1 MKKFEDLTFTDHYM
15 FEKVLKNPEICK
27 ELLERLLKIQ
37 IERLEYPEVEKT
49 ISPYYETKG
58 VRLDVYVKDNNKV
71 FDIELQNS
79 TDLNLGLRTRYYQSM
94 LDTDNLLKGQHYT
107 ELPDSYIV
115 FICKNDPFEKELP
128 IYTFQTVCI
137 ENPNLTIKDNAIKK
151 IFNAKAYNK
160 EEDVAI
166 KSFLQYINNN
176 KTVDDFTQRLDSFVE
191 KIKQEEVNRKE
202 YQSMNIHDQDTFLRG
217 KNEGFEAGMQ
227 QGMQQGIQQGIQQGM
242 QQGMQ
247 QGIQQKA
254 IETAKNMLKDN
265 IPQNAIIKY
274 TGLPT
279 ETIEQLTKQVE
290 FLETIDV
297 IS

>member
-217 KNEGFEAGMQ
+217 KNEGYEVGMQ
-227 QGMQQGIQQGIQQGM
+227 QGMQQGIQQT
-242 QQGMQ
+242 
-247 QGIQQKA
+247 K
-254 IETAKNMLKDN
+254 IETAKNMLEMKLTLKQ
-265 IPQNAIIKY
+265 IFQA
-274 TGLPT
+274 TGLPL
-279 ETIEQLTKQVE
+279 ETIENLAKELLVKN
-290 FLETIDV
+290 
-297 IS
+297 

>member
-79 TDLNLGLRTRYYQSM
+79 TDSNLGLRTRYYQSM

-137 ENPNLTIKDNAIKK
+137 ENPNLTIMDNTIKK

-176 KTVDDFTQRLDSFVE
+176 KTVDDFTQRLDSFVK

-227 QGMQQGIQQGIQQGM
+227 QGIQQGM

-247 QGIQQKA
+247 QGIQQTK

-265 IPQNAIIKY
+265 IDLETVIKY
-274 TGLPT
+274 TELSRSVV
-279 ETIEQLTKQVE
+279 LDL
-290 FLETIDV
+290 LEK
-297 IS
+297 

>member
-15 FEKVLKNPEICK
+15 FEKVLKIPEICK

-115 FICKNDPFEKELP
+115 FICKNAPFEKELP
-128 IYTFQTVCI
+128 IYTFQTVCT

-227 QGMQQGIQQGIQQGM
+227 QGMQQGIQQT
-242 QQGMQ
+242 
-247 QGIQQKA
+247 KF
-254 IETAKNMLKDN
+254 ETAKNMLEMKLTLKQ
-265 IPQNAIIKY
+265 IFQA
-274 TGLPT
+274 TGLPL
-279 ETIEQLTKQVE
+279 ETIENLAKEPLVKN
-290 FLETIDV
+290 
-297 IS
+297 

>member
-15 FEKVLKNPEICK
+15 FEKVLKIPEICK

-128 IYTFQTVCI
+128 IYTFQTVCT

-227 QGMQQGIQQGIQQGM
+227 QGMQQGIQQT
-242 QQGMQ
+242 
-247 QGIQQKA
+247 KF
-254 IETAKNMLKDN
+254 ETAKNMLEMKLTLKQ
-265 IPQNAIIKY
+265 IFQA
-274 TGLPT
+274 TGLPL
-279 ETIEQLTKQVE
+279 ETIENLAKEPLVKN
-290 FLETIDV
+290 
-297 IS
+297 

>member
-15 FEKVLKNPEICK
+15 FEKVLKIPEICK

-227 QGMQQGIQQGIQQGM
+227 Q
-242 QQGMQ
+242 
-247 QGIQQKA
+247 KA

>member
-15 FEKVLKNPEICK
+15 FEKVLKIPEICK

-217 KNEGFEAGMQ
+217 KNEGYEVGIQ
-227 QGMQQGIQQGIQQGM
+227 QGMQQGIQQG
-242 QQGMQ
+242 MQ
-247 QGIQQKA
+247 QGIQQTK

-265 IPQNAIIKY
+265 IDLETVIKY
-274 TGLPT
+274 TELSRSVV
-279 ETIEQLTKQVE
+279 LDL
-290 FLETIDV
+290 LEK
-297 IS
+297 

>member
-15 FEKVLKNPEICK
+15 FEKVLKIPEICK

-227 QGMQQGIQQGIQQGM
+227 QGMQQGIQQ
-242 QQGMQ
+242 
-247 QGIQQKA
+247 KA
-254 IETAKNMLKDN
+254 IETAKNMLEMKLTLKQ
-265 IPQNAIIKY
+265 IFQA
-274 TGLPT
+274 TGLPL
-279 ETIEQLTKQVE
+279 ETIENLAKEPLVKN
-290 FLETIDV
+290 
-297 IS
+297 

>member
-37 IERLEYPEVEKT
+37 IEHLEYPEVEKT

-58 VRLDVYVKDNNKV
+58 VRLDVYVKENNKV

-128 IYTFQTVCI
+128 IYTFQTVCT

-227 QGMQQGIQQGIQQGM
+227 QGMQQGIQQT
-242 QQGMQ
+242 
-247 QGIQQKA
+247 KF
-254 IETAKNMLKDN
+254 ETAKNMLEMKLTLKQ
-265 IPQNAIIKY
+265 IFQA
-274 TGLPT
+274 TGLPL
-279 ETIEQLTKQVE
+279 ETIENLAKELLVKN
-290 FLETIDV
+290 
-297 IS
+297 

>member
-15 FEKVLKNPEICK
+15 FEKVLKIPEICK

-227 QGMQQGIQQGIQQGM
+227 QGMQQGIQQ
-242 QQGMQ
+242 
-247 QGIQQKA
+247 KA
-254 IETAKNMLKDN
+254 IETAKNMLEMKLT
-265 IPQNAIIKY
+265 IKQIFQA
-274 TGLPT
+274 TGLPL
-279 ETIEQLTKQVE
+279 ETIENLAKELLVKN
-290 FLETIDV
+290 
-297 IS
+297 

>member
-176 KTVDDFTQRLDSFVE
+176 KTVDDFTQRLDSFVN

-227 QGMQQGIQQGIQQGM
+227 QG
-242 QQGMQ
+242 
-247 QGIQQKA
+247 IQQKA
-254 IETAKNMLKDN
+254 IETTKNMFAKNIPLK
-265 IPQNAIIKY
+265 IIAEC
-274 TGLPT
+274 TGLPL
-279 ETIEQLTKQVE
+279 ETIENLAKELLVKN
-290 FLETIDV
+290 
-297 IS
+297 

>member
-15 FEKVLKNPEICK
+15 FEKVLKIPEICK

-176 KTVDDFTQRLDSFVE
+176 KTVDDFTQRLDSFVN

-227 QGMQQGIQQGIQQGM
+227 QGM
-242 QQGMQ
+242 
-247 QGIQQKA
+247 QQKA

-290 FLETIDV
+290 FLETIDA

>member
-227 QGMQQGIQQGIQQGM
+227 QGMQQGIQQ
-242 QQGMQ
+242 
-247 QGIQQKA
+247 KA
-254 IETAKNMLKDN
+254 IETAKNMLEMKLT
-265 IPQNAIIKY
+265 IKQIFQA
-274 TGLPT
+274 TGLPL
-279 ETIEQLTKQVE
+279 ETIENLAKELLVKN
-290 FLETIDV
+290 
-297 IS
+297 

>member
-1 MKKFEDLTFTDHYM
+1 LIFKNNNNIDQKKVGGTMKKFEDLTFTDHYM

-176 KTVDDFTQRLDSFVE
+176 KTVDDFTQRLDSFVN

-217 KNEGFEAGMQ
+217 KNEGYEAGM
-227 QGMQQGIQQGIQQGM
+227 
-242 QQGMQ
+242 
-247 QGIQQKA
+247 QQKA
-254 IETAKNMLKDN
+254 IETAKNMFAKN
-265 IPQNAIIKY
+265 IPLKIITEC
-274 TGLPT
+274 TGLPL
-279 ETIEQLTKQVE
+279 ETIENLAKELLVKN
-290 FLETIDV
+290 
-297 IS
+297 

>member
-176 KTVDDFTQRLDSFVE
+176 KTVDDFTQRLDSFVK

-227 QGMQQGIQQGIQQGM
+227 QGMQQGIQQ
-242 QQGMQ
+242 
-247 QGIQQKA
+247 KA
-254 IETAKNMLKDN
+254 IETAKNMLEMKLTLKQ
-265 IPQNAIIKY
+265 IFQA
-274 TGLPT
+274 TGLPL
-279 ETIEQLTKQVE
+279 ETIENLAKEPLVKN
-290 FLETIDV
+290 
-297 IS
+297 